1 MPTSLVHNC
10 SDELRKFAPGLSV
23 YLHTGANRY
32 RGNCFLQEFSRFQII
47 LTSYGMVRQDI
58 DFLQQCRFLY
68 VVLDESQNIKNPSS
82 QPFYSVKLLRSYHK
96 LTLTGTPIENS
107 LSDLWAQMEFL
118 NPGILGTLDEF
129 QGRIRGNDLINDEE
143 ETHALLN
150 IVSPFILRRTKER
163 VADGIAAADG
173 RDHLLRDEH

>member
-1 MPTSLVHNC
+1 
-10 SDELRKFAPGLSV
+10 
-23 YLHTGANRY
+23 
-32 RGNCFLQEFSRFQII
+32 
-47 LTSYGMVRQDI
+47 
-58 DFLQQCRFLY
+58 
-68 VVLDESQNIKNPSS
+68 
-82 QPFYSVKLLRSYHK
+82 
-96 LTLTGTPIENS
+96 
-107 LSDLWAQMEFL
+107 MEFL